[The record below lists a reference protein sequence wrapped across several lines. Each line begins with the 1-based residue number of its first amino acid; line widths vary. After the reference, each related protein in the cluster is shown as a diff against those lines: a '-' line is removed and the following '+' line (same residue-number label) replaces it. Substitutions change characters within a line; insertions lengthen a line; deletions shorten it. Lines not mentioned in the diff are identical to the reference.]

1 MSKPRDD
8 IDNDSA
14 RGGGAFIDVVM
25 DVVRR
30 ALADGGGT
38 VVAAPAARSIGEVV
52 DGRGGRA
59 TVVVYG
65 GDAYFLR
72 SRLTSSPHE
81 HRTGWF
87 RVALPNVNLR
97 RR

>member
-1 MSKPRDD
+1 MNKG
-8 IDNDSA
+8 SA
-14 RGGGAFIDVVM
+14 SPPLG
-25 DVVRR
+25 
-30 ALADGGGT
+30 
-38 VVAAPAARSIGEVV
+38 SGEAVV